1 VDSKHGM
8 NRSTLET
15 VLRQVNVLQ
24 VKIETVAE
32 NQSKILNT
40 LGQMMRNAERKS
52 DSRDVM
58 DVMGLLSLPDHLR
71 KTAMAVSKVQK
82 ATAQVVAKMT
92 KRTRALESSYLN
104 QLVRMNYLEKTKR
117 SRKVYFHGREYE
129 EWGKL

>member
-8 NRSTLET
+8 SRSSLET

-24 VKIETVAE
+24 VKIETVAK

-58 DVMGLLSLPDHLR
+58 DVMVLLSLPDHLR
-71 KTAMAVSKVQK
+71 KTAMAVSKVQN

-117 SRKVYFHGREYE
+117 SRTVYFHVREYE
-129 EWGKL
+129 E

>member
-1 VDSKHGM
+1 MDSKHGM
-8 NRSTLET
+8 SQSTLET

-24 VKIETVAE
+24 VKIETVAK

-40 LGQMMRNAERKS
+40 LEQMMQNAERKS

-58 DVMGLLSLPDHLR
+58 DVMVLLSLPDHLR
-71 KTAMAVSKVQK
+71 KTAMAVSKVQE

-117 SRKVYFHGREYE
+117 SRKVYFHVREYKK
-129 EWGKL
+129 WGTL